1 MREPVLKTSKVLQI
15 AFIVSD
21 VQAAA
26 EKYARLF
33 GIETP
38 RVSMSDGYEKAQTV
52 FMGKSSP
59 ARCKMAFID
68 LDNIQ
73 LEFIPAS
80 NEPSGCLQTFG
91 DCREGQIPRCS
102 AALQV

>member
-38 RVSMSDGYEKAQTV
+38 RVSMSDGYEKEIGRAHV
-52 FMGKSSP
+52 
-59 ARCKMAFID
+59 
-68 LDNIQ
+68 
-73 LEFIPAS
+73 
-80 NEPSGCLQTFG
+80 
-91 DCREGQIPRCS
+91 
-102 AALQV
+102 